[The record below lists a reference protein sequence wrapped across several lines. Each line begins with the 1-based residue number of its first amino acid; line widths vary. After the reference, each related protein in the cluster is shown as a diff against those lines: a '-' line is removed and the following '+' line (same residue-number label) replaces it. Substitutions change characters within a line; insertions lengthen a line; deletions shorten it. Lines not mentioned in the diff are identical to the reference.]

1 MLIASGHSSHCYPQ
15 GANIYFSF
23 VLKPAEFAAAEKLY
37 VEAWS
42 RALRATLANGGT
54 ISHHHGI
61 GRVRRDWL
69 VRELGSAYPLL
80 ATLKDALDPAGIMN
94 PGALLDSEAASGKA

>member
-1 MLIASGHSSHCYPQ
+1 MSGHVSHCYTQ

-61 GRVRRDWL
+61 GRLRASWL
-69 VRELGSAYPLL
+69 AEELGSAYPVLL
-80 ATLKDALDPAGIMN
+80 ALKRALDPAGLMN
-94 PGALLDSEAASGKA
+94 PGALIP